1 MTDDTT
7 RMIAV
12 VENYIYIRKG
22 IKVKIV
28 FDDIMSMRK
37 HLMMLGEAYNIA
49 VNYKK
54 EEETFNN
61 KE

>member
-1 MTDDTT
+1 MTDDTA

-54 EEETFNN
+54 Q
-61 KE
+61 